1 MHPKSN
7 PIIVFFLSL
16 FTIAVLANYSSAR
29 AAESTTG
36 QGPAVVE
43 HETGFYYTVQQG
55 DTLWDLSQQFNDSPG
70 MWPELWKENEQIPN
84 PHWIYPGERIRLYHK
99 SDLDRMR
106 MYKKMAVKPVKPV
119 APPESAA
126 TAETMKAPS
135 AFFHFSAMDQV
146 GFIRKTPFENSGTI
160 FRVQEDQRMG
170 SEGDTIYIKP
180 PEHLK
185 QKYVLGS
192 KYTVYRTLKPVD
204 TKDALETVGTQYYL
218 LGVVEIIQNH
228 AQYSLAR
235 IIRSFRDIKVKDQLM
250 PHQPRDVDL
259 NLVPGVEGLESAI
272 IASEEHTNIMGD
284 NTIAFIDKG
293 ARDHV
298 DPGQQY
304 MLYHQDQAPLE
315 PGSKE
320 TITLAPEYIG
330 TLLVLHTE
338 QTTSTVLITSTQRH
352 VVPGQKLHAV
362 KQ

>member
-1 MHPKSN
+1 MKQQEGLFRGAW
-7 PIIVFFLSL
+7 IWTFTALVLLSATAL
-16 FTIAVLANYSSAR
+16 C
-29 AAESTTG
+29 AAEQNQT
-36 QGPAVVE
+36 VE
-43 HETGFYYTVQQG
+43 HEAGLYYTIQKG
-55 DTLWDLSQQFNDSPG
+55 DTLWDLSQHFNDTPW
-70 MWPELWKENEQIPN
+70 MWPELWKENDQIPN

-106 MYKKMAVKPVKPV
+106 MYKKMAVKPPST
-119 APPESAA
+119 PAA
-126 TAETMKAPS
+126 TPAPVEAPG
-135 AFFHFSAMDQV
+135 AFFRFTAMDQV